1 MATLNITSV
10 DVAELTIDHLNLPT
24 MGMLPEL
31 LVMVVLLLLVS
42 IGLQLHAQCSR
53 SRSPPTAQLLSAD
66 GL

>member
-31 LVMVVLLLLVS
+31 LVLVVLLLLVS
-42 IGLQLHAQCSR
+42 IGLQLRIICC
-53 SRSPPTAQLLSAD
+53 PPRRMGSQLLSSD